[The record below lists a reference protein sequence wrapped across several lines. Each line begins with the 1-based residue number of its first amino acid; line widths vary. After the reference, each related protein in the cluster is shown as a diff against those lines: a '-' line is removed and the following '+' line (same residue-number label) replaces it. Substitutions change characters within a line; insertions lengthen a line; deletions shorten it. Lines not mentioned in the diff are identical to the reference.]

1 MTTFYQSKMA
11 LPNNASLKPK
21 DNLKPKTGYMTTR
34 MSHNGSPMKQSQDFT
49 LTVNDTPIRER
60 KVKCDPYFK
69 NESIHRKSI
78 D

>member
-1 MTTFYQSKMA
+1 
-11 LPNNASLKPK
+11 
-21 DNLKPKTGYMTTR
+21 MTTR
-34 MSHNGSPMKQSQDFT
+34 MSHTGSPLKQSQDFT

-60 KVKCDPYFK
+60 KAKCDPYFK